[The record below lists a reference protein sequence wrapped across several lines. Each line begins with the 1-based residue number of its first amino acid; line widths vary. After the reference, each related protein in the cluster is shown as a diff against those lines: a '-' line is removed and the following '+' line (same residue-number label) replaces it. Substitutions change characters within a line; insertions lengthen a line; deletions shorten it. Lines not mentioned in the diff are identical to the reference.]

1 MYCIFFSSV
10 ILLFFKFSF
19 LFFMW
24 PCSFLVCF
32 LYIFHLLTIPVVLKL
47 QGCLE
52 NHLVKLFKMP
62 ILSPFQ
68 RLIIMARGQDQ
79 KSAFLVWGSGDFDAS
94 NPKYSQINT
103 GLAPFF
109 PEALLSQSLVTFYQF
124 IFLLV
129 SFQVVQLLNSLR
141 HGQYRGSLLH
151 GKSRNS
157 HQLLRFKMQSC
168 LCSYVRVT
176 LIMYQQVSLGS
187 VPPSEVVL
195 LSSNHRPVQLEETW
209 EITLHCIQQ
218 SGSVN
223 CL

>member
-1 MYCIFFSSV
+1 
-10 ILLFFKFSF
+10 
-19 LFFMW
+19 
-24 PCSFLVCF
+24 
-32 LYIFHLLTIPVVLKL
+32 
-47 QGCLE
+47 
-52 NHLVKLFKMP
+52 MP

-79 KSAFLVWGSGDFDAS
+79 KSAFLVRGSGDFDAS

-129 SFQVVQLLNSLR
+129 SYQVVQLLSTLR

-151 GKSRNS
+151 DKSRNS
-157 HQLLRFKMQSC
+157 HQLLRFKIQSC
-168 LCSYVRVT
+168 FCFYVHVT
-176 LIMYQQVSLGS
+176 LIMYKQQVSLGS
-187 VPPSEVVL
+187 VLPSEVVL
-195 LSSNHRPVQLEETW
+195 LSNNHKPVQLEETL
-209 EITLHCIQQ
+209 EITLHCIQY